1 MRKRVVGLLKPVD
14 NFRKEST
21 MSDRMYCCIDLKS
34 FYASVECVERG
45 LNPMTTNLVV
55 ADPTRG
61 GGSVCLAITP
71 AMKKLG
77 IKNRCRVFEIPGN
90 VEYITAMPQMKKYMK
105 VSGDIYSV
113 YLRYVSP
120 EDIHVYSIDECFIDI
135 TDYLKLYKKTALEF
149 TIMLMDAVFFET
161 GIPASAGIGPNL
173 FLCKVALDVTAK
185 HSPNFIGIL
194 DEESFKEK
202 IWTHKPIT
210 DIWNIGRGIAKR
222 LERYGIY
229 DLKGVTECPEDLLY
243 KEFGVNAEFLIDH
256 AYGRE
261 PCTIKE
267 IHEYKSKSR
276 SISNGQVLF
285 EDYSY
290 EDAFIVLKEM
300 VDLQVDELIEN
311 HLVIDSVSLHIAYSK
326 DATRPTGGTRKLG
339 EFTNSFKKIMEHF
352 EALYVETTS
361 GFAPIRRINIG
372 LNNLQD
378 DYMATI
384 SLFDDVEAQEKE
396 KKLREAVVG
405 IKKKYGKN
413 IILKGISYTE
423 KATARSR
430 NKMVGGHN
438 GGD

>member
-1 MRKRVVGLLKPVD
+1 
-14 NFRKEST
+14 
-21 MSDRMYCCIDLKS
+21 MSDKMYCCIDLKS

-61 GGSVCLAITP
+61 NGSVCLAITP

-77 IKNRCRVFEIPGN
+77 IKNRCRVFEIPRN
-90 VEYITAMPQMKKYMK
+90 IEYITAMPQMRKYMQ
-105 VSGDIYSV
+105 VSADIYSV

-149 TIMLMDAVFFET
+149 TIMLMDAVFYET

-202 IWTHKPIT
+202 IWTHRPIT

-222 LERYGIY
+222 LEHYGIY

-243 KEFGVNAEFLIDH
+243 REFGVNAEFLIDH
-256 AYGRE
+256 AHGKE
-261 PCTIKE
+261 SCTIKE
-267 IHEYKSKSR
+267 IHEYKSKSS

-285 EDYSY
+285 EDYNY
-290 EDAFIVLKEM
+290 NDAFTIVKEM
-300 VDLQVDELIEN
+300 VDLQVDDLIEK
-311 HLVIDSVSLHIAYSK
+311 HLVIDSISLHIGYSK
-326 DATRPTGGTRKLG
+326 DANRSTGGTRKIG
-339 EFTNSFKKIMEHF
+339 EFTNSFKKIMGYF
-352 EALYVETTS
+352 ESLYKETTNPN
-361 GFAPIRRINIG
+361 APIRRITLG

-378 DYMATI
+378 DYMASI

-396 KKLREAVVG
+396 KKLREAVVD

>member
-1 MRKRVVGLLKPVD
+1 M
-14 NFRKEST
+14 
-21 MSDRMYCCIDLKS
+21 
-34 FYASVECVERG
+34 
-45 LNPMTTNLVV
+45 
-55 ADPTRG
+55 
-61 GGSVCLAITP
+61 
-71 AMKKLG
+71 
-77 IKNRCRVFEIPGN
+77 
-90 VEYITAMPQMKKYMK
+90 Q
-105 VSGDIYSV
+105 VSADIYSV

-135 TDYLKLYKKTALEF
+135 TDYLRLYKKTALEF
-149 TIMLMDAVFFET
+149 TIMLMDAVFYET

-194 DEESFKEK
+194 DEQSLKEK
-202 IWTHKPIT
+202 IWTHRPIT
-210 DIWNIGRGIAKR
+210 DIWNIGRGIANR

-229 DLKGVTECPEDLLY
+229 DLKGVAECPEQLLY
-243 KEFGVNAEFLIDH
+243 NEFGVNAEFLIDH
-256 AYGRE
+256 AHGRE

-267 IHEYKSKSR
+267 IHEYKSKSS

-285 EDYSY
+285 EDYNY
-290 EDAFIVLKEM
+290 NDAFTIVKEM
-300 VDLQVDELIEN
+300 VDLQVDELIEK
-311 HLVIDSVSLHIAYSK
+311 HLVIDSISLHIGYSK
-326 DATRPTGGTRKLG
+326 DTNRSTGGTRKIG
-339 EFTNSFKKIMEHF
+339 EFTNSFKKIIGYF
-352 EALYVETTS
+352 ETLFKETTNPT
-361 GFAPIRRINIG
+361 APIRKITIG

-378 DYMATI
+378 DYMASI

-396 KKLREAVVG
+396 KKLREAVVD

>member
-1 MRKRVVGLLKPVD
+1 
-14 NFRKEST
+14 
-21 MSDRMYCCIDLKS
+21 MSDKMYCCIDLKS

-45 LNPMTTNLVV
+45 LNPMTTNLIV

-61 GGSVCLAITP
+61 NGSVCLAITL

-77 IKNRCRVFEIPGN
+77 VKNRCRVFEIPRN
-90 VEYITAMPQMKKYMK
+90 VEYITAMPQMRKYME
-105 VSGDIYSV
+105 VSADIYSV

-149 TIMLMDAVFFET
+149 TIMLMDAVFYET

-202 IWTHKPIT
+202 IWTHRPIT
-210 DIWNIGRGIAKR
+210 DIWNIGRGIANR

-229 DLKGVTECPEDLLY
+229 DLKGVAECSEDLLY
-243 KEFGVNAEFLIDH
+243 NEFGVNAEFLIDH
-256 AYGRE
+256 ANGRE

-267 IHEYKSKSR
+267 IHEYKSKSS

-285 EDYSY
+285 EDYNY
-290 EDAFIVLKEM
+290 NDAFTIVKEM
-300 VDLQVDELIEN
+300 VDLQVDELIEK
-311 HLVIDSVSLHIAYSK
+311 HLVIDSISLHIGYSK
-326 DATRPTGGTRKLG
+326 DTNRSTGGTRKIG
-339 EFTNSFKKIMEHF
+339 EFTNSFKKIMGYF
-352 EALYVETTS
+352 ESLYKETTNPTV
-361 GFAPIRRINIG
+361 PIRRIIIG

-378 DYMATI
+378 DYMASI

-396 KKLREAVVG
+396 KKLREAVVD